1 MRLLAIHH
9 EPQECGDP
17 FILFVDMETG
27 EVQQDRTVTIKG
39 NYWDSGCE
47 WFYTYTPTGRK
58 ETHARWQ
65 RTEPPLGEKLPMK
78 RGKWLSTSVEKHE
91 GNYPDS
97 LVRYD
102 IEYSEMIERCERRFL
117 APDKDE
123 FRVSLERQGLNMK
136 GWNAYK
142 RHKTEYRDF
151 IRAIMPDDVINV
163 VFI

>member
-17 FILFVDMETG
+17 FILFVNMETG

-39 NYWDSGCE
+39 SYWHSGVE

-58 ETHARWQ
+58 ETHSRWQ
-65 RTEPPLGEKLPMK
+65 RTEPALGEKLPIK
-78 RGKWLSTSVEKHE
+78 RDEWLSTSVEKHE
-91 GNYPDS
+91 GNYPDG

-102 IEYSEMIERCERRFL
+102 IEYSEMIKRCERRFL
-117 APDKDE
+117 TPDKDE
-123 FRVSLERQGLNMK
+123 FRVNLERHGFNMK